1 MQYIPGMV
9 GKSPALQE
17 VGRTIR
23 SVATTSAG
31 VLIQGE
37 SGTGKE
43 QVARAIHAYS
53 ARSGEAFVVVD
64 CASIPETLLE
74 STLFGH
80 EKGAFTGAAA
90 ARPGMLELAD
100 RGTLFLDEVG
110 ELPVHLQAKL
120 LRAIQEQRFYRIG
133 GTREIQV
140 DVRWLAATNRNLEEA
155 VRRGQFR
162 EDLYYR
168 LKVITIEMPP
178 LRQRIEDVPRLAEH
192 FLGKFAER
200 HGKRVDSILPEAMQC
215 LQWYSWPGNVRQLE
229 NLIERL
235 VVLAEEPTIRMRDL
249 PKELASAA
257 LAGGSVREDAKRS
270 PDAMDELVPLKAF
283 REHRVKEIE
292 EEYAVRLLKYTRG
305 NIAAAARIAGISVR
319 SFYRLLDRCGL
330 APSLIRERERP

>member
-1 MQYIPGMV
+1 
-9 GKSPALQE
+9 
-17 VGRTIR
+17 
-23 SVATTSAG
+23 
-31 VLIQGE
+31 
-37 SGTGKE
+37 
-43 QVARAIHAYS
+43 
-53 ARSGEAFVVVD
+53 
-64 CASIPETLLE
+64 
-74 STLFGH
+74 
-80 EKGAFTGAAA
+80 
-90 ARPGMLELAD
+90 
-100 RGTLFLDEVG
+100 VG

-178 LRQRIEDVPRLAEH
+178 LRQRIEDVPRFAEH

-249 PKELASAA
+249 PKELARPHW
-257 LAGGSVREDAKRS
+257 LEDRS
-270 PDAMDELVPLKAF
+270 GRTQNVPRMPWMNWFL
-283 REHRVKEIE
+283 
-292 EEYAVRLLKYTRG
+292 
-305 NIAAAARIAGISVR
+305 
-319 SFYRLLDRCGL
+319 
-330 APSLIRERERP
+330 